1 MARGSALCW
10 LLAGLW
16 PVPWNGT
23 AGRSTIAGQRPASNR
38 HGAEPRAIRPLI
50 ITLMLPPAAAF
61 LPEIIFQTSR
71 ASGPGG
77 QNVNKVESRVELRW
91 HLMDSQVLTDDQK
104 QLILEKLGPQLTAA
118 GLLLLT
124 AQDDR
129 SQLRNKEIVLA
140 RFRELLLKS
149 LRRPKPR
156 KATKPSR
163 SAVRKRLEGKK
174 IHSEKKT
181 SRRRLD

>member
-1 MARGSALCW
+1 
-10 LLAGLW
+10 
-16 PVPWNGT
+16 
-23 AGRSTIAGQRPASNR
+23 
-38 HGAEPRAIRPLI
+38 
-50 ITLMLPPAAAF
+50 MLPPAAAF
-61 LPEIIFQTSR
+61 LPEITFQTSR

-91 HLMDSQVLTDDQK
+91 HLLDSQVLTDTQK
-104 QLILEKLGPQLTAA
+104 QLILEKLANQLTAD

-140 RFRELLLKS
+140 RFHELLQKS

-156 KATKPSR
+156 KATRPSK

-174 IHSEKKT
+174 IQGEKKAN
-181 SRRRLD
+181 RRRLE

>member
-1 MARGSALCW
+1 
-10 LLAGLW
+10 
-16 PVPWNGT
+16 
-23 AGRSTIAGQRPASNR
+23 
-38 HGAEPRAIRPLI
+38 
-50 ITLMLPPAAAF
+50 MLPPAEAF
-61 LPEIIFQTSR
+61 LPEITFQTSR

-91 HLMDSQVLTDDQK
+91 HLLDSQVLTDAQK
-104 QLILEKLGPQLTAA
+104 QLILEKLGGQLTGE

-140 RFRELLLKS
+140 RFHELLLKS

-156 KATKPSR
+156 KATKPSK

-174 IHSEKKT
+174 IQGEKKAN
-181 SRRRLD
+181 RRRLE

>member
-1 MARGSALCW
+1 
-10 LLAGLW
+10 
-16 PVPWNGT
+16 
-23 AGRSTIAGQRPASNR
+23 
-38 HGAEPRAIRPLI
+38 
-50 ITLMLPPAAAF
+50 MLPPAAAF
-61 LPEIIFQTSR
+61 LPEITFQTSR

-91 HLMDSQVLTDDQK
+91 HLMDSQVLTDTQK
-104 QLILEKLGPQLTAA
+104 QLILEKLVNQLTAE
-118 GLLLLT
+118 GLLLMA

-140 RFRELLLKS
+140 RFHELLLKS

-156 KATKPSR
+156 KATKPSK

-174 IHSEKKT
+174 IQGEKKA
-181 SRRRLD
+181 SRRRLE

>member
-1 MARGSALCW
+1 
-10 LLAGLW
+10 
-16 PVPWNGT
+16 
-23 AGRSTIAGQRPASNR
+23 
-38 HGAEPRAIRPLI
+38 
-50 ITLMLPPAAAF
+50 MLPPAAAF
-61 LPEIIFQTSR
+61 LPEITFQTSR

-91 HLMDSQVLTDDQK
+91 HLLNSEVLTDAQK
-104 QLILEKLGPQLTAA
+104 QLILEKLAGQLTAE

-140 RFRELLLKS
+140 RFHELLLKS

-156 KATKPSR
+156 KATKPSK

-174 IHSEKKT
+174 IQGEKKA
-181 SRRRLD
+181 SRRRLE

>member
-1 MARGSALCW
+1 
-10 LLAGLW
+10 
-16 PVPWNGT
+16 
-23 AGRSTIAGQRPASNR
+23 
-38 HGAEPRAIRPLI
+38 
-50 ITLMLPPAAAF
+50 MLPPALSF
-61 LPEIIFQTSR
+61 LPEITFQTSR

-91 HLMDSQVLTDDQK
+91 HLLNSEVLTDAQK
-104 QLILEKLGPQLTAA
+104 QLILEKLAGQLTAE

-140 RFRELLLKS
+140 RFHELLLKS

-156 KATKPSR
+156 KATKPSK

-174 IHSEKKT
+174 IQGEKKAN
-181 SRRRLD
+181 RRRLE

>member
-1 MARGSALCW
+1 
-10 LLAGLW
+10 
-16 PVPWNGT
+16 
-23 AGRSTIAGQRPASNR
+23 
-38 HGAEPRAIRPLI
+38 
-50 ITLMLPPAAAF
+50 MLPPAATF
-61 LPEIIFQTSR
+61 LPEITFQTSR

-91 HLMDSQVLTDDQK
+91 HLMDSQVLTDEQK
-104 QLILEKLGPQLTAA
+104 QLMLEKLANQLTAE

-140 RFRELLLKS
+140 RFYELLLKS

-156 KATKPSR
+156 KATKPSKG
-163 SAVRKRLEGKK
+163 AVRKRLEGKK
-174 IHSEKKT
+174 IHSDKKAN
-181 SRRRLD
+181 RRRLE

>member
-1 MARGSALCW
+1 
-10 LLAGLW
+10 
-16 PVPWNGT
+16 
-23 AGRSTIAGQRPASNR
+23 
-38 HGAEPRAIRPLI
+38 
-50 ITLMLPPAAAF
+50 MLPPAAAF
-61 LPEIIFQTSR
+61 LPEITFQTSR

-91 HLMDSQVLTDDQK
+91 HLMDSQVLTDTQK
-104 QLILEKLGPQLTAA
+104 QLILEKLANQLTAD

-140 RFRELLLKS
+140 RFHELLLKS

-156 KATKPSR
+156 KATKPSKG
-163 SAVRKRLEGKK
+163 AVRKRLEGKK
-174 IHSEKKT
+174 IQGEKKAN
-181 SRRRLD
+181 RRRLE